1 MTKTQRGLAVFLF
14 MAFVPVWACDIFMS
28 EDNPLYWYTALF
40 CSLGGFAASYA
51 EGGLDGLR
59 AFGRR
64 TLRVAGSLRFIVIG
78 YLIPLGLGLGW
89 MALRAAGKLP
99 SAFHPAFDA
108 GFLAMLATA
117 WITGPFAEEF
127 GWRGYLQNTLLTR
140 MSPFLTALVV
150 ALIWAVWHLPAFYD
164 SVFSSLR
171 STLGFASHCLTL
183 SLLLVWLVA
192 TLIFGVLRLV
202 PGDPAEMLLSSGGS
216 DWIAGS
222 GKAEKVEGGYRI
234 NADGTG
240 LTKLFSYRQMAA
252 LFGKDGSE
260 LNRNVSFR
268 DKLAISANGLRMVF
282 GTYNFQPAGNAI
294 VWDSVTGLRK
304 LTDFAGL
311 SDDTIAFSS
320 DGSKVTIVR
329 RFADRTSAIGLH
341 A

>member
-28 EDNPLYWYTALF
+28 EDNPLYWYTAIF

-99 SAFHPAFDA
+99 SAFHPALDA
-108 GFLAMLATA
+108 GFLTMLATA

-183 SLLLVWLVA
+183 SLLLVWLVPRA
-192 TLIFGVLRLV
+192 
-202 PGDPAEMLLSSGGS
+202 GGS
-216 DWIAGS
+216 VWPA
-222 GKAEKVEGGYRI
+222 VF
-234 NADGTG
+234 
-240 LTKLFSYRQMAA
+240 LHW
-252 LFGKDGSE
+252 
-260 LNRNVSFR
+260 
-268 DKLAISANGLRMVF
+268 SANTHGRLLEAAFPTIGGANLPGGASSAPFYLGAVLLFVAWQRRYYF
-282 GTYNFQPAGNAI
+282 RRAASASAPPEP
-294 VWDSVTGLRK
+294 
-304 LTDFAGL
+304 L
-311 SDDTIAFSS
+311 SA
-320 DGSKVTIVR
+320 
-329 RFADRTSAIGLH
+329 
-341 A
+341 